1 MPFYTNENLKANSP
15 RSNGD
20 TLVMKGTPPT
30 AEEFAIQKALE
41 SRAAIERAAQLERP
55 IYGMWGLK
63 EGENEQHLISSDPN
77 KIAEINAIAE
87 MSRTGLDR
95 YYKPQSGAYFEAFN
109 KIRDKYLQQELGKKA
124 AVEAEG
130 RAIVA
135 NRVGAFDKIL
145 QERAEV
151 EKNKGLAELRKA
163 QAKEAEARAKS
174 YEGDGMTPKE
184 RLASKKDEKA
194 KLAAMADDSRVQL
207 LAKINDPATSTQDRA
222 TYIDAMNKINTNLDA
237 DFALIDKG
245 EAPQHMKEFFKWQ
258 AFPSQYKPM
267 SNTQAPTGL
276 AGVPINASN
285 IQTPKAQGVT
295 YTNTITPDIA
305 KSAKEGKV
313 RVGFDTKNNQYVI
326 TQTNGSSKEKQ
337 PPTISTEQ
345 PTQEDI
351 TITPELLKKQKQW
364 ERYNRESLGLRGLFL
379 NSPIDA
385 QRQQERSRKYWEKEN
400 ERARLAEIERIKRQ
414 KERRDEVGLN

>member
-1 MPFYTNENLKANSP
+1 M
-15 RSNGD
+15 
-20 TLVMKGTPPT
+20 
-30 AEEFAIQKALE
+30 
-41 SRAAIERAAQLERP
+41 
-55 IYGMWGLK
+55 
-63 EGENEQHLISSDPN
+63 
-77 KIAEINAIAE
+77 
-87 MSRTGLDR
+87 
-95 YYKPQSGAYFEAFN
+95 
-109 KIRDKYLQQELGKKA
+109 
-124 AVEAEG
+124 
-130 RAIVA
+130 
-135 NRVGAFDKIL
+135 
-145 QERAEV
+145 
-151 EKNKGLAELRKA
+151 
-163 QAKEAEARAKS
+163 
-174 YEGDGMTPKE
+174 
-184 RLASKKDEKA
+184 
-194 KLAAMADDSRVQL
+194 
-207 LAKINDPATSTQDRA
+207 
-222 TYIDAMNKINTNLDA
+222 
-237 DFALIDKG
+237 
-245 EAPQHMKEFFKWQ
+245 
-258 AFPSQYKPM
+258 
-267 SNTQAPTGL
+267 
-276 AGVPINASN
+276 PINASN

-295 YTNTITPDIA
+295 YTNTITPDIV